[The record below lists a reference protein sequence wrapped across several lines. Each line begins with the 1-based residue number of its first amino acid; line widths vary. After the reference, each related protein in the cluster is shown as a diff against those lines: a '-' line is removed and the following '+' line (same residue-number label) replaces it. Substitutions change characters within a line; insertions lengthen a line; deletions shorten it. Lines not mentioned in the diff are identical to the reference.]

1 MKINQLITIAAP
13 LTLSLVS
20 MTTAV
25 PSKVSATSKR
35 ENTPVY
41 IEFQEIA
48 RKFVFFDLSLKADK
62 PDYNQL
68 AYDLNDIS
76 TTAEAAWSLLRQ
88 SNKTQLQDQEVSTI
102 SENLSKIA
110 SKSGLVE
117 AMATKGQDWYKE
129 NKAVDKIAQIIEL
142 NAFEFYTLFREFKN
156 YVNQTTYS
164 QYGKDFTTTICEFV
178 TAIHVLNPNTPAQ
191 NNDAYVYCVNYKAG
205 AKGNLAK
212 DDFNISSMT
221 PPGME
226 TCSNQ
231 TTRFLDAAYTEHT
244 LGTVVTKCTAKNIG
258 ISGPSLPQ
266 DALEI
271 SLPQTANKAN

>member
-20 MTTAV
+20 MTTAI
-25 PSKVSATSKR
+25 PSKVTPIKR

-41 IEFQEIA
+41 LEFQQIDL
-48 RKFVFFDLSLKADK
+48 KFTEFDISLKDK
-62 PDYNQL
+62 EPDYNHL

-88 SNKTQLQDQEVSTI
+88 SNETQLEDQDAKI
-102 SENLSKIA
+102 IGENLAKIA

-117 AMATKGQDWYKE
+117 AMAIKGLDWFKEYKTI
-129 NKAVDKIAQIIEL
+129 DKIAQIIEL
-142 NAFEFYTLFREFKN
+142 NVFEFYTLYRELKN
-156 YVNQTTYS
+156 HVNQTSYS
-164 QYGKDFTTTICEFV
+164 KFGKDFTTTICEFV
-178 TAIHVLNPNTPAQ
+178 TAINVLNPNTPAQ
-191 NNDAYVYCVNYKAG
+191 NNDAYVYCINYKAG
-205 AKGNLAK
+205 KKGNLAT
-212 DDFNISSMT
+212 DDFNIGSMT

-244 LGTVVTKCTAKNIG
+244 LGTVVTKCTAKNTG